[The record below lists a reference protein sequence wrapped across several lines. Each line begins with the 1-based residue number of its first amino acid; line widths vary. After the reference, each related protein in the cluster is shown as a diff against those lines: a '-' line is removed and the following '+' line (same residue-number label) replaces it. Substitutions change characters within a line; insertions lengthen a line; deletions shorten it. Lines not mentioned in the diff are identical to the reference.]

1 MPRGSGGHH
10 RLDTPTTV
18 GHLLARRNTEG
29 AARVGALGLRTV
41 RAVTHLDVDTA
52 GIDRARRSASTKAAM
67 GPLPAPVTVR
77 EAPSTTSC
85 AVIRVVSLPSS
96 EISSWLFSSYT
107 GCSGRYCRRNAS
119 HMADG
124 LISVPVSS
132 VIAWIV

>member
-52 GIDRARRSASTKAAM
+52 GIDRALAAASQLFRSRS
-67 GPLPAPVTVR
+67 
-77 EAPSTTSC
+77 SC
-85 AVIRVVSLPSS
+85 ANPRLGGS
-96 EISSWLFSSYT
+96 
-107 GCSGRYCRRNAS
+107 
-119 HMADG
+119 
-124 LISVPVSS
+124 
-132 VIAWIV
+132 